1 MSPSRE
7 SFPSPS
13 AFHSRLFFW
22 LAVALILLFPA
33 AGFLWLLNPA
43 PADAGG
49 TGVTSLPIADYLE
62 ENDVPQIREWLDD
75 CSVSLDLT
83 SASALVSQS
92 TEGDLTLTRYLVYLP
107 AAPDQPQRSIA
118 PSRRLFSES
127 ISIEVKSSSDS
138 IGGGNTLLLVSHT
151 CDRKKAPSL
160 KLRYNG
166 QRVDCRFLEADFP
179 LGLTDSA
186 LPE

>member
-83 SASALVSQS
+83 
-92 TEGDLTLTRYLVYLP
+92 
-107 AAPDQPQRSIA
+107 
-118 PSRRLFSES
+118 
-127 ISIEVKSSSDS
+127 
-138 IGGGNTLLLVSHT
+138 
-151 CDRKKAPSL
+151 DRKS
-160 KLRYNG
+160 
-166 QRVDCRFLEADFP
+166 VV
-179 LGLTDSA
+179 
-186 LPE
+186 